1 MGTATTPSP
10 YPKNMPDLVTKAW
23 TEFAGNVVLRES
35 DNHGGWKDLTGT
47 EALERVRLISKGL
60 IAAGVEKGERVGIMS
75 RTRIEWTLVDF
86 ALVFTGAIPVPIYDT
101 SSQEQVDWITS
112 DANIRMVFVETH
124 ANLAMVRDVAKGE
137 SPVVD
142 IRCIDDGALEALME
156 GGARIA
162 DAELEKRAKAA
173 KPDDLATIIYTS
185 GTTGRPKGVMLS
197 HFNFCRHAV
206 GIRQELAVVLE
217 GGSVLQFMTLAH
229 VFARI
234 IQVACVYSGTVI
246 GYCPDSLK
254 LIEDM
259 GTFRPT
265 LLVSVPRVFEKVY
278 NGAEQKAT
286 ATGKLKIFRWA
297 AKQSIDYSQ
306 ALDDP
311 DGPSAGLKLR
321 YGVADRLVLKKI
333 RHVLGGQ
340 ARWAVSGGAPLGDRM
355 SHFFRGLGL
364 TVLEGYGLTETTA
377 ASHVN
382 RPTKVKV
389 GSVGPPLPGVEVK
402 IAPDGEILM
411 RGDIITSG
419 YYRNPEAT
427 KEAFKGGWFH
437 SGDIGVEDEDKYLRI
452 TGRKK
457 ELIVTAGGKNV
468 APAVLEDR
476 LRGHP
481 LVSQCVAVGDGK
493 PFIGALVTLDQ
504 DALAGWLKARNLP
517 AMTIEEASTN
527 PTIKEHLDKAVE
539 RANLAVSRAES
550 IRKYRILLTDFTIEN
565 GYLTPSIKVK
575 RSRVLS
581 DFADEIEAL
590 YVDTRPIDTIP

>member
-1 MGTATTPSP
+1 MGPATTPSP
-10 YPKNMPDLVTKAW
+10 YPKNMPDLVTRAW
-23 TEFAGNVVLRES
+23 TEFANQVVLRES
-35 DNHGGWKDLTGT
+35 DNQGGWKDVTGT
-47 EALERVRLISKGL
+47 DALERVRLIAKGL
-60 IAAGVEKGERVGIMS
+60 IAAGVKEGERVGIMS
-75 RTRIEWTLVDF
+75 RTRIEWTLLDF

-101 SSQEQVDWITS
+101 SSPEQVDWITS
-112 DANIRMVFVETH
+112 DANIRMVVVETH
-124 ANLAMVRDVAKGE
+124 AHLATVKQIAKGE

-142 IRCIDDGALEALME
+142 IRCIDDGALDTMMDS
-156 GGARIA
+156 GGKVT
-162 DAELEKRAKAA
+162 DAELDKRATAA

-206 GIRQELAVVLE
+206 GIRQELKVVLE
-217 GGSVLQFMTLAH
+217 GGTVLQFMTLAH

-234 IQVACVYSGTVI
+234 IQVACVYAGTVI
-246 GYCPDSLK
+246 GYCPDSLR
-254 LIEDM
+254 LVEDM

-278 NGAEQKAT
+278 SAAEQNAT
-286 ATGKLKIFRWA
+286 AGGKLKIFRWA
-297 AKQSIDYSQ
+297 AKQSIDYSK
-306 ALDDP
+306 ALDEP
-311 DGPSAGLKLR
+311 GGPSAGLKFR
-321 YGVADRLVLKKI
+321 HGVADRLVLKRI
-333 RHVLGGQ
+333 RHVMGGRAQ
-340 ARWAVSGGAPLGDRM
+340 WAVSGGAPLGDRM

-364 TVLEGYGLTETTA
+364 VVLEGYGLTETTA

-382 RPTKVKV
+382 RPDKVKI
-389 GSVGPPLPGVEVK
+389 GTVGPPLPGCEVK

-411 RGDIITSG
+411 RGDIVTSG
-419 YYRNPEAT
+419 YYRNTEAT
-427 KEAFKGGWFH
+427 KEAIKGGWFH
-437 SGDIGVEDEDKYLRI
+437 SGDIGVEDEDKFLKI

-457 ELIVTAGGKNV
+457 EIIVTAGGKNV

-493 PFIGALVTLDQ
+493 PFIGALVTLDA

-517 AMTIEEASTN
+517 SMTLEEATTN
-527 PTIKEHLDKAVE
+527 PIIKEHLDKAVE
-539 RANLAVSRAES
+539 RANQAVSRAES

-575 RSRVLS
+575 RSRVLA
-581 DFADEIEAL
+581 DFADEIDSL
-590 YVDTRPIDTIP
+590 YEDTRAMDGA